1 MNCENIIASN
11 ISKAKMKASD
21 ILFDDHDDNDD
32 VSSVHTSPLNIEN
45 KSNQLQLR
53 TVKSSIITENNNN
66 DQTCISNFPIKKK
79 ISKPKTKDSKIL
91 EHDLKSKHKK
101 KTLNNFAKKL
111 KSNRFEEDRDN
122 MLLIILN
129 QIFLGENI

>member
-1 MNCENIIASN
+1 MGNAQNQNSIPKNQNNNILLERRDSVFSFGPKSPRDEINITNSNQSQILQVHNPKPDNKMNCENII
-11 ISKAKMKASD
+11 ASD

-66 DQTCISNFPIKKK
+66 DQTCISNFPI
-79 ISKPKTKDSKIL
+79 
-91 EHDLKSKHKK
+91 
-101 KTLNNFAKKL
+101 
-111 KSNRFEEDRDN
+111 
-122 MLLIILN
+122 
-129 QIFLGENI
+129 

>member
-1 MNCENIIASN
+1 MGNAQNQNSIPKNQNNNILLERRDSVFSFGPKSPRDEINITNSNQSQILQVHNPKPDNKMNCENIIASN

-32 VSSVHTSPLNIEN
+32 VSSIHTSPLNIEN

-66 DQTCISNFPIKKK
+66 DQTCISNFPI
-79 ISKPKTKDSKIL
+79 
-91 EHDLKSKHKK
+91 
-101 KTLNNFAKKL
+101 
-111 KSNRFEEDRDN
+111 
-122 MLLIILN
+122 
-129 QIFLGENI
+129 